1 MEIHH
6 ENARKL
12 RAFACN
18 QKGMNSSIIKR
29 EKIKNALKKV
39 KSRKRHNLSSL
50 IPTALQMKL
59 KENYAQK
66 SRESRRT
73 LYNTCFTPGSR
84 MFENLSGK
92 SPETPKCRI
101 FDFKTKKSH
110 KKIIEFSIR
119 RKKKKSQFLAKNKK
133 GMTKISRIS

>member
-39 KSRKRHNLSSL
+39 KSRKRNNLSCL

-59 KENYAQK
+59 KENYAQN

-84 MFENLSGK
+84 MLKIYLGNHQKLQNVESLISK
-92 SPETPKCRI
+92 L
-101 FDFKTKKSH
+101 KSH
-110 KKIIEFSIR
+110 KKIREFSIR

-133 GMTKISRIS
+133 G